1 MPRYRRV
8 MPEIIVRPAVA
19 GTFDAVEQALTGGGD
34 GRSCQCQ
41 WWTLTN
47 KEFNA
52 STQAERERLL
62 RSEVEDGTVPGL
74 IGYVDGV
81 VAGWVRVGPRAVLHR
96 VPRTRDLAARV
107 GEVPDAG
114 TWVVSCFVVRREF
127 RGLGLTRAL
136 LGAAVEHAR
145 AGGAV
150 RLEAYPID
158 PGVAAR
164 PANELYRGVVST
176 FLAAGFV
183 ETYRPKPD
191 RAVVELVL

>member
-1 MPRYRRV
+1 
-8 MPEIIVRPAVA
+8 MPEITVHPAVA
-19 GTFDAVEQALTGGGD
+19 GTFDAVEHAMTGGGD

-47 KEFNA
+47 TQFNA
-52 STQAERERLL
+52 SSQTERERLL
-62 RSEVEDGTVPGL
+62 RAEIEDGTVPGL

-81 VAGWVRVGPRAVLHR
+81 AAGWVRVGPRAVLHR
-96 VPRTRDLAARV
+96 VPRTRELAQRV
-107 GEVPDAG
+107 QEVPDAG

-127 RGLGLTRAL
+127 RGLGLMRAL
-136 LGAAVEHAR
+136 LDAAIEHAR

-158 PGVAAR
+158 PSVALR
-164 PANELYRGVVST
+164 SPNELFRGVVST
-176 FLAAGFV
+176 FMAAGFV
-183 ETYRPKPD
+183 ETYRPKAD